1 MGLLR
6 CCHEW
11 RQQNRTWL
19 PRSVHLN
26 KKKLY
31 LNGSHVC
38 TYFSKDKESH
48 VSQIFRVK
56 LPPSQAIPP
65 NIPSQTYL
73 LFWYKVFLKD
83 SIVQPRQ
90 TRSGTN
96 NAQTYKEGEAILF
109 TLHQWLK
116 WMYAVTRLCT
126 IRKWYWPRPKT
137 QNEVFAF

>member
-1 MGLLR
+1 MWDCCAVATNEDNKIGLDFLGGL
-6 CCHEW
+6 HGIA
-11 RQQNRTWL
+11 
-19 PRSVHLN
+19 HLN

-96 NAQTYKEGEAILF
+96 KAQTDKEGEAILF
-109 TLHQWLK
+109 TLHQ
-116 WMYAVTRLCT
+116 
-126 IRKWYWPRPKT
+126 
-137 QNEVFAF
+137 